1 MHSDPRPAVGTDLRR
16 VSLWSLREDVHLERA
31 SAAGGAV
38 LHSRWGDVIVA
49 GPDELVY
56 ESLRRMSFGPVDL
69 ENILRATPRP
79 HGEITATD
87 RARLLSLL
95 DSISYLVVR
104 SLGLDDTEPQL
115 LDMVPI
121 ARGAR
126 LDIQAVAPDQPL
138 RLSRFAVLQTKDEL
152 LVLESALSLHRAQFH
167 RPEAAWVIGVLGRT
181 TTLKAATAALPVA
194 AGVVADIVAYL
205 AAAGMV
211 TLGEHDENGVAVF
224 PEDHD
229 PSLMTWTPN
238 ELLFHTRTR
247 LGRHDGDF
255 GATFPY
261 LGQLSPEPAVKS
273 APEGERIPLYRP
285 DLEAVLAADPPLTAV
300 LETRRSIATYAEQ
313 PLSDLQLGEFLYRIA
328 RIRSLYSSI
337 GLEPASYPATS
348 RPYPSGG
355 SAYELECYITL
366 SRCAGLAP
374 GNYYYDPYGHCLVRL
389 DDPCNSAG
397 ELLAHAGA
405 AAGMTTTPQVL
416 ITITA
421 RFRRLS
427 WKYSGMWYALA
438 LKHVGVVQ
446 QTMCLVA
453 TAMRL
458 APLPLGSGDIET
470 SAQAFG
476 LDWREESSIGEL
488 LLGPLAPDN
497 GSAAAESSM
506 GYPVNDNDWGD
517 RCAATASHVH
527 PVASSL
533 PARPGAQHD
542 DR

>member
-1 MHSDPRPAVGTDLRR
+1 MHPEPRPDVGTDLRR

-31 SAAGGAV
+31 SSGGGAV
-38 LHSRWGDVIVA
+38 LHSRWGDVTVA
-49 GPDELVY
+49 GTDELVY

-79 HGEITATD
+79 YAEITAID
-87 RARLLSLL
+87 RARLLALL

-126 LDIQAVAPDQPL
+126 LDIRSVPPEQPL
-138 RLSRFAVLQTKDEL
+138 RLSRFAVLQTRDEL
-152 LVLESALSLHRAQFH
+152 LVLESALSLHRAQFL
-167 RPEAAWVIGVLGRT
+167 RPEAAWVVGVLGKA

-194 AGVVADIVAYL
+194 DGVVADIVAYL
-205 AAAGMV
+205 VAAGMV
-211 TLGEHDENGVAVF
+211 TLGEHDENGAVVF
-224 PEDHD
+224 PEDQD
-229 PSLMTWTPN
+229 PALMTWTPN

-261 LGQLSPEPAVKS
+261 LGRLSPEPAVKS
-273 APEGERIPLYRP
+273 APQGERIPLYRP
-285 DLEAVLAADPPLTAV
+285 DLDTVLAADPPLTAV
-300 LETRRSIATYAEQ
+300 LETRRSTRTYAEE
-313 PLSDLQLGEFLYRIA
+313 PIDERQLGEFLYRIA

-337 GLEPASYPATS
+337 GLEPASYPASS

-366 SRCAGLAP
+366 SRCAGLAS

-389 DDPCNSAG
+389 DDPSNSAA
-397 ELLAHAGA
+397 ELLAHASA

-416 ITITA
+416 VTITA

-488 LLGPLAPDN
+488 LLGPLSPDDTT
-497 GSAAAESSM
+497 AAAESAM
-506 GYPVNDNDWGD
+506 GLPVNDSDWGD
-517 RCAATASHVH
+517 RCAATSIQAH

>member
-1 MHSDPRPAVGTDLRR
+1 MHPEPRPDVGTGLRR

-31 SAAGGAV
+31 SSGGGVV

-49 GPDELVY
+49 GPDDLVY

-79 HGEITATD
+79 HAEITASD
-87 RARLLSLL
+87 RARLLALL
-95 DSISYLVVR
+95 ESISYLVVR

-126 LDIQAVAPDQPL
+126 LDIRSVPPEQPL
-138 RLSRFAVLQTKDEL
+138 RLSRFAVLQTRDEL
-152 LVLESALSLHRAQFH
+152 LVLESALSLYRAQFH
-167 RPEAAWVIGVLGRT
+167 RPEAAWVVGVLGKA
-181 TTLKAATAALPVA
+181 TTLKAVTAALPVA
-194 AGVVADIVAYL
+194 DGVVADIVAYL

-211 TLGEHDENGVAVF
+211 TLGEHDESGAVVF

-229 PSLMTWTPN
+229 PSLITWTPN

-273 APEGERIPLYRP
+273 APDGERIPLFRP
-285 DLEAVLAADPPLTAV
+285 DLDAVLAADPPLTAV
-300 LETRRSIATYAEQ
+300 LETRRSSRTYADE
-313 PLSDLQLGEFLYRIA
+313 PLSDRQLGEFLYRIA
-328 RIRSLYSSI
+328 RIRSLYSSV
-337 GLEPASYPATS
+337 GLEPVSYPASS

-366 SRCAGLAP
+366 SRCAGLVP

-389 DDPCNSAG
+389 DDPANSAG
-397 ELLAHAGA
+397 ELLATASA

-458 APLPLGSGDIET
+458 APCPLGSGDIET

-488 LLGPLAPDN
+488 LLGSLAPDDVS
-497 GSAAAESSM
+497 GTAKSSV
-506 GYPVNDNDWGD
+506 GYPINDNDWGD
-517 RCAATASHVH
+517 RCAATASHVQ